1 MTIGRHTFRLDR
13 EERRPVLLKWV
24 EKLPVG
30 AVMEFR
36 DATRTEEQNDALWP
50 RIRAISRQ
58 VEVHG
63 KTMSEEWWKNA
74 FLVLLG
80 KEVEWGPALNG
91 NVFVPVVSWSSKLTV
106 QEFSDLLDL
115 IAAYG
120 AENGVEFR
128 E

>member
-24 EKLPVG
+24 ERLPVG
-30 AVMEFR
+30 AVLEFR
-36 DATRTEEQNDALWP
+36 DATRTEKQNDALWP
-50 RIRAISRQ
+50 RLREISRQ
-58 VEVHG
+58 VQVHG

-91 NVFVPVVSWSSKLTV
+91 NGFVPVVSGSSKLTV

-120 AENGVEFR
+120 AENGVEFK